1 MKQDIELISLIT
13 LMDDSDSVV
22 RKAVRDRLIERG
34 QDTIELI
41 ERQYLPGS
49 PEDKREL
56 YLSFLDEVK
65 ADIATGKLS
74 SLIESPQPMLDLGLY
89 YVTRVADTTTDE
101 GLYFTTLEALSEEI
115 SLEIGEDKTSVESVK
130 IFNYLFFNRF
140 RFHHTDVQMQQSE
153 SALIDRV
160 LLSRGGNPVAISL
173 AYFLLSRSVG
183 LPIYPLCFPGGF
195 VPVYLDNEGKIVFY
209 LNIFKQGSIF
219 LEETLMQFFE
229 DIGMVYNPE
238 ALKIEEERA
247 LVAIYAEL
255 LGYIYKS
262 EENFQIVSRMEKI
275 SELFGGRRFL

>member
-1 MKQDIELISLIT
+1 MKQDNELISLIT

-49 PEDKREL
+49 PEDKKEL

>member
-1 MKQDIELISLIT
+1 MKPDSELISLIT
-13 LMDDSDSVV
+13 LMDDPDSIV

-34 QDTIELI
+34 QETVELI

-65 ADIATGKLS
+65 ADIATGKLI

-89 YVTRVADTTTDE
+89 YVTRVADTTADE
-101 GLYFTTLEALSEEI
+101 LLYFTALEALSEEI
-115 SLEIGEDKTSVESVK
+115 SIEIGEDKTSIESVK

-140 RFHHTDVQMQQSE
+140 NFHHTDVQMQQSE

-173 AYFLLSRSVG
+173 VYFLLSRSVG

-195 VPVYLDNEGKIVFY
+195 VPVYLDNEGKIIFY

-238 ALKIEEERA
+238 SLKIEEERA

-262 EENFQIVSRMEKI
+262 EENFQVVSRMEKI
-275 SELFGGRRFL
+275 STLFEGRRFL

>member
-1 MKQDIELISLIT
+1 MKPDSELISLIT
-13 LMDDSDSVV
+13 LMEDPDSIV

-34 QDTIELI
+34 QETVELI

-49 PEDKREL
+49 PEDKREI

-65 ADIATGKLS
+65 ADIATGKLI

-101 GLYFTTLEALSEEI
+101 LLYFTTLEALSEEI
-115 SLEIGEDKTSVESVK
+115 SREIGEDKTSVESVK

-140 RFHHTDVQMQQSE
+140 SFHHTDVQMQQSE

-195 VPVYLDNEGKIVFY
+195 VPVYLDNEGKIIFY

-229 DIGMVYNPE
+229 DIGMAYNPE
-238 ALKIEEERA
+238 SLKIEEERA

-262 EENFQIVSRMEKI
+262 EENFQVVSRMEKI
-275 SELFGGRRFL
+275 STLFEGRRFL

>member
-1 MKQDIELISLIT
+1 MKPDSELISLIT
-13 LMDDSDSVV
+13 LMDDPDSIV

-34 QDTIELI
+34 QETVELI

-65 ADIATGKLS
+65 ADIATGKLI

-89 YVTRVADTTTDE
+89 YVTRVADTTADE
-101 GLYFTTLEALSEEI
+101 LLYFTALEALSEEI
-115 SLEIGEDKTSVESVK
+115 SIEIGEDKTSIESVK

-140 RFHHTDVQMQQSE
+140 NFHHTDVQMQQSE

-173 AYFLLSRSVG
+173 VYFLLSRSVG

-195 VPVYLDNEGKIVFY
+195 VPVYLDNEGKIIFY

-238 ALKIEEERA
+238 SLKIEEERA

-262 EENFQIVSRMEKI
+262 EENFQVVSRMEKI
-275 SELFGGRRFL
+275 FTLFEGRRFL

>member
-1 MKQDIELISLIT
+1 MKPDNELISLIT
-13 LMDDSDSVV
+13 LMDDPDSIV

-34 QDTIELI
+34 QETVELI

-65 ADIATGKLS
+65 ADIAAGKLI

-101 GLYFTTLEALSEEI
+101 LLYFTTLEALSEEI

-140 RFHHTDVQMQQSE
+140 RFHHTDVQMQHSE

-160 LLSRGGNPVAISL
+160 LLSRGGNPVSISL

-195 VPVYLDNEGKIVFY
+195 VPVYLDNEGKIIFY

-238 ALKIEEERA
+238 SLKIEEERA

-262 EENFQIVSRMEKI
+262 EENFQVVSRMEKI
-275 SELFGGRRFL
+275 STLFGGRRFL

>member
-1 MKQDIELISLIT
+1 MKPDSELISLIT
-13 LMDDSDSVV
+13 LMEDPDSIV

-34 QDTIELI
+34 QETVELI

-65 ADIATGKLS
+65 ADIATGKLI

-101 GLYFTTLEALSEEI
+101 LLYFTTLEALSEEI
-115 SLEIGEDKTSVESVK
+115 SREIGEDKTSVESVK

-140 RFHHTDVQMQQSE
+140 SFHHTDVQMQQSE

-195 VPVYLDNEGKIVFY
+195 VPVYLDNEGKIIFY

-229 DIGMVYNPE
+229 DIGMAYNPE
-238 ALKIEEERA
+238 SLKIEEERA

-262 EENFQIVSRMEKI
+262 EENFQVVSRMEKI
-275 SELFGGRRFL
+275 STLFEGRRFL

>member
-1 MKQDIELISLIT
+1 MKPDNELISLIT
-13 LMDDSDSVV
+13 LMDDPDSIV
-22 RKAVRDRLIERG
+22 RGAVRDRLIERG
-34 QDTIELI
+34 QETVELI
-41 ERQYLPGS
+41 EKQYLSGS

-65 ADIATGKLS
+65 ADIATDKLT

-115 SLEIGEDKTSVESVK
+115 NLEIGEDKTSVESVK

-140 RFHHTDVQMQQSE
+140 GFHHTDVQLEHSE

-195 VPVYLDNEGKIVFY
+195 VPVYLDNEGKIIFY

-229 DIGMVYNPE
+229 DIGMVYNHDS
-238 ALKIEEERA
+238 LKIEEERA

-262 EENFQIVSRMEKI
+262 EENFQIVSRMEKV
-275 SELFGGRRFL
+275 STLFGGRRFL

>member
-1 MKQDIELISLIT
+1 MKPDSELISLIT
-13 LMDDSDSVV
+13 LMEDPDSIV
-22 RKAVRDRLIERG
+22 REAVRDRLIERG
-34 QDTIELI
+34 QETVELI

-65 ADIATGKLS
+65 ADIATGKLT

-101 GLYFTTLEALSEEI
+101 LLYFTTLEALSEEI
-115 SLEIGEDKTSVESVK
+115 SREIGEDKTSVESVK

-140 RFHHTDVQMQQSE
+140 SFHHTDVQMQQSE

-195 VPVYLDNEGKIVFY
+195 VPVYLDNEGKIIFY

-229 DIGMVYNPE
+229 DIGMAYNPE
-238 ALKIEEERA
+238 SLKIEEERA

-262 EENFQIVSRMEKI
+262 EENFQVVSRMEKI
-275 SELFGGRRFL
+275 STLFEGRRFL